1 MTTDSI
7 LMTSPRPPLNR
18 PHANAEDHQA
28 RFAAISARTP
38 VDEDFREAFL
48 CDKLFIAK
56 THSHLD
62 ISARN
67 QAVASLA
74 CESAWNKN
82 PVFGVIG
89 IQSGPRGQ
97 RVQSGFHGGHGSRLG
112 DAGSGDDRK
121 DPASFFRAA

>member
-48 CDKLFIAK
+48 RDKLFIAK

-74 CESAWNKN
+74 
-82 PVFGVIG
+82 G
-89 IQSGPRGQ
+89 
-97 RVQSGFHGGHGSRLG
+97 RLG
-112 DAGSGDDRK
+112 QEAAEMATQPRPGGVGEGFLVRGNQSEKSAAIRMRKHRWVCDAG
-121 DPASFFRAA
+121 RA